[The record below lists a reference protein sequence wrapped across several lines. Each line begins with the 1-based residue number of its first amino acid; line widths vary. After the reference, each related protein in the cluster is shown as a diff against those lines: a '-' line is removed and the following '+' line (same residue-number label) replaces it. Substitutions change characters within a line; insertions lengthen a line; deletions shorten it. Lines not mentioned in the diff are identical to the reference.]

1 MAVLTGIISG
11 LIEPLM
17 IATIAFVYALI
28 FPSADSPKLSATLN
42 WAPVLQDWLA
52 AARQALT
59 TGISAHPAAVVALV
73 GTIPAVIFLRGFFS
87 YLNVYFLQWTAVR
100 AITDLRVR
108 LFEHLMNQSASFF
121 NRTNTGELMSRILND
136 TNALQN
142 VISATTSNLVKD
154 PVTVASLLAYM
165 LWQQPGLT
173 LV

>member
-1 MAVLTGIISG
+1 M
-11 LIEPLM
+11 
-17 IATIAFVYALI
+17 
-28 FPSADSPKLSATLN
+28 
-42 WAPVLQDWLA
+42 
-52 AARQALT
+52 
-59 TGISAHPAAVVALV
+59 
-73 GTIPAVIFLRGFFS
+73 FLRGLFS

-154 PVTVASLLAYM
+154 PVTVASLLAYL

-173 LV
+173 LVSMVVLPVCMIPIVIYNRKVRQSSKAIQTQLAELAKVMIESFTGNRIIKAYNLENTVVGQFRAAAGKFIGHY